1 MVSKNTNSDE
11 FRRNSHIGSSIP
23 DQENGRTQDGDSFPI
38 SAILD
43 SFRLVDVTE
52 DKVKRDAAFK
62 LTIEMYSK
70 LSSRGIDYEQMY
82 RNLCQD
88 RYLRRGLARI
98 FVLEGLNPVSMKV
111 DILGTIRVV
120 LGCEA
125 SEETEVMPLEAM
137 ELVSPGC
144 GWRAFRF
151 EDFNIGHSIEM
162 GRFAILPECR
172 NAVARRHN
180 LHLHI
185 TRKLVN
191 GAYSF
196 AVRHYGKNQVWAI
209 MARHAAMIVQTSGIP
224 IKRAPEISL
233 KVKENRTLFETF
245 DRYWLK
251 GDPAFYRVL
260 CS

>member
-1 MVSKNTNSDE
+1 MVSKNTNTDE
-11 FRRNSHIGSSIP
+11 FRRNGCIASSIP
-23 DQENGRTQDGDSFPI
+23 DRGPGAPENEDSFPI

-70 LSSRGIDYEQMY
+70 LSSRGIDHEQMY
-82 RNLCQD
+82 CNLCQD
-88 RYLRRGLARI
+88 RYLRKGLARI

-120 LGCEA
+120 LGSDSNGE
-125 SEETEVMPLEAM
+125 MDIKPLEAM
-137 ELVSPGC
+137 ELVAPGC

-151 EDFNIGHSIEM
+151 ENFNIEHSIEM

-196 AVRHYGKNQVWAI
+196 AVRHYGKSQVWAI
-209 MARHAAMIVQTSGIP
+209 MARHAAIIVQTSGIP
-224 IKRAPEISL
+224 VKRAPEISL